1 MSWSILKI
9 QQHPTTWPTSTPPA
23 CNEVAFCTVWQLSH
37 LFSVNWCGITFQES
51 DVCRQ
56 PCEWREQRSNFKFST
71 TIDILP
77 YRRHDLFTFGFRRF
91 HSCFRIFLHG
101 EFFLGSKFR
110 HCHCFGVLLKGAE
123 LSFEAAEK
131 EISSTHPPRILRNKT
146 HGKLY
151 EILHFRYMFQAHLK
165 HQAPSFSSRYQE
177 CQEFFQQIIFGRWMT
192 IFQSH
197 PQPEKVALKSV
208 ESPES
213 SLRFRQILQ
222 LRLDLAIVGRRGLGG
237 MRFFVK
243 KVLQINKQNIG
254 CKHPMIQGPKL
265 FVVTISWFQ
274 QRFIPS
280 SLNITQQRLVDV

>member
-1 MSWSILKI
+1 
-9 QQHPTTWPTSTPPA
+9 
-23 CNEVAFCTVWQLSH
+23 
-37 LFSVNWCGITFQES
+37 
-51 DVCRQ
+51 
-56 PCEWREQRSNFKFST
+56 
-71 TIDILP
+71 
-77 YRRHDLFTFGFRRF
+77 
-91 HSCFRIFLHG
+91 
-101 EFFLGSKFR
+101 
-110 HCHCFGVLLKGAE
+110 
-123 LSFEAAEK
+123 
-131 EISSTHPPRILRNKT
+131 
-146 HGKLY
+146 
-151 EILHFRYMFQAHLK
+151 
-165 HQAPSFSSRYQE
+165 
-177 CQEFFQQIIFGRWMT
+177 MT

-265 FVVTISWFQ
+265 FVVTISWKF